1 MLQVGVTYHVD
12 KAPDMSNFDFVIKV
26 SLVNSISLYSTLHI
40 IRKDSPC
47 MCRVVLLRR
56 ENKKGEW
63 VVDVKSRLVL
73 FCKEELLKSYQT
85 LIQP

>member
-26 SLVNSISLYSTLHI
+26 SL
-40 IRKDSPC
+40 IRKDSPCTC

-63 VVDVKSRLVL
+63 VVDVN
-73 FCKEELLKSYQT
+73 
-85 LIQP
+85 PG